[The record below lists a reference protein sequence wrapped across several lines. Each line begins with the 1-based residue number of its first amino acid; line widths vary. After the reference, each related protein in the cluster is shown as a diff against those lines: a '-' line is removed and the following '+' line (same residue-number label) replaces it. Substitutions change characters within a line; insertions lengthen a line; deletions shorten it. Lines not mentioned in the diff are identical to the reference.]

1 MAIELLNASLAME
14 FRRPKKTSPFLE
26 SLLVAFRE
34 TAPFVDE
41 DRLLADDIHAAVAFL
56 QSFGVDKDLL
66 FA

>member
-1 MAIELLNASLAME
+1 ME

-26 SLLVAFRE
+26 SLLAAFRE

-41 DRLLADDIHAAVAFL
+41 DRLLANDIHAAVAFV
-56 QSFGVDKDLL
+56 QSFEIDSELL